1 MVVVYR
7 LIILFVFSQRPIPVV
22 HINISADAVDRTF
35 TRILPHLIA
44 AIVTTRRAPFRYPA
58 VPVFKYRI
66 GQIVLP
72 PVQAGIY
79 AHLIA
84 FGAYN
89 ITENTGNFRQAA
101 GAQHQLAVFFQVIE
115 HRKVRI
121 MSLQQA
127 NRMST
132 LFHGHICCHRV
143 GIKIYAIGNA
153 QPLTFRHIA
162 GPLLVV
168 LFCQVHTVTAANDG
182 KIDPGSLYS
191 LPVNHTLMMA
201 HVNAPVTAA
210 GKCAHTIRQI
220 KPQCVHLRIHWRTIL
235 ISPAVFLA
243 GLRQL
248 IQPALPLCLQGHAHV
263 FHCSLRIGQLGHH
276 ILQLGV
282 GLTILRHFHRHS
294 RNGVDLFQAFFQFL
308 LCHFC
313 QRVALFQQ
321 IFNLLL
327 QLSFGYLTR
336 HPIRHNGCSRLW
348 RCGRF
353 RCCSHFRDH
362 GRLWCC
368 SGLRS
373 RGRLRGCS
381 GLRSCGRFRCCSHF
395 RHNSR
400 LRGRS
405 DLGLLSSHR
414 LLRGRSTHNR
424 GVFRLCFRALL
435 RRLRRHAFLLQL
447 RNDLLRK
454 RAGIILR
461 KNTN

>member
-1 MVVVYR
+1 M
-7 LIILFVFSQRPIPVV
+7 
-22 HINISADAVDRTF
+22 
-35 TRILPHLIA
+35 
-44 AIVTTRRAPFRYPA
+44 PFRHPT
-58 VPVFKYRI
+58 VPVFKNCIRKVVI
-66 GQIVLP
+66 P
-72 PVQAGIY
+72 PVQTRIY
-79 AHLIA
+79 TDIITLRAHNIA
-84 FGAYN
+84 
-89 ITENTGNFRQAA
+89 EDSSNFRQTAVT
-101 GAQHQLAVFFQVIE
+101 QHQLTVFLQIIE
-115 HRKVRI
+115 HRQVRI
-121 MSLQQA
+121 MSLQQT
-127 NRMST
+127 NRMSG
-132 LFHGHICCHRV
+132 FVYSHVRRRCI
-143 GIKIYAIGNA
+143 GIEIYAIRDA
-153 QPLTFRHIA
+153 QPLTFRNIA
-162 GPLLVV
+162 GPLLIV
-168 LFCQVHTVTAANDG
+168 LFGQIHAVSAADDGEIHT
-182 KIDPGSLYS
+182 GSFHCS
-191 LPVNHTLMMA
+191 PVDHALMMA
-201 HVNAPVTAA
+201 HINAPVAA
-210 GKCAHTIRQI
+210 GRECAHTIRQI
-220 KPQCVHLRIHWRTIL
+220 KAQGIHLRVNAVAIL
-235 ISPAVFLA
+235 IAPAVLLT
-243 GLRQL
+243 GLGQL

-294 RNGVDLFQAFFQFL
+294 RNGIDLFQALFQFL

-362 GRLWCC
+362 GRLWCY

-381 GLRSCGRFRCCSHF
+381 SLRSCGRFRCCSRF

-405 DLGLLSSHR
+405 DLGRLSSHR

-454 RAGIILR
+454 RTGIILR